1 MNAMRYLLCTPL
13 LVSGLL
19 SATGPDAWIS
29 DAGGTATR
37 DSAGKIVAVNLHA
50 SWVTDSDIAELAK
63 LPALTK
69 LDLSETRITDRGL
82 LDLKIATNL
91 TEINLYYAELVSDQ
105 GIAVVKSLPR
115 LKRLNLRGTKIT
127 DSTLQLL
134 TRLTSLE
141 SLDIGFAQVTDSGIA
156 QLAFP
161 NLKEL
166 SIGGNKL
173 TDAGLQALRQLPT
186 LTSLD
191 LSGAQRTDSGLWS
204 VSLTESGVDAIAT
217 LKDLRR
223 LRLNGE
229 TISARGLEKLKILS
243 KLERLDLQGC
253 MRVNDDALPLLES
266 FPALK
271 LVDVTASAMS
281 EKAVTELRKAKPAM
295 QVVASGFRPG
305 DPAMPN
311 GPAN

>member
-1 MNAMRYLLCTPL
+1 MANLVGVFLLASTLMAAEGTDTWINA
-13 LVSGLL
+13 
-19 SATGPDAWIS
+19 
-29 DAGGTATR
+29 AGGTAIR
-37 DSAGKIVAVNLHA
+37 DHGGQIVAVNFHA
-50 SWVTDSDIAELAK
+50 GWLTDSDIGELAK

-82 LDLKIATNL
+82 LDLKTAPNL
-91 TEINLYYAELVSDQ
+91 TEINLYYAELISDQ
-105 GIAVVKSLPR
+105 GIAVVKSLPH

-134 TRLTSLE
+134 NHLTSLE

-156 QLAFP
+156 QLALP
-161 NLKEL
+161 KLKEL

-173 TDAGLQALRQLPT
+173 TDAGLQALRQLPS

-204 VSLTESGVDAIAT
+204 VSLTESGLDAIAT
-217 LKDLRR
+217 LKDLRQ

-229 TISARGLEKLKILS
+229 TISVRGLERLKGLS
-243 KLERLDLQGC
+243 RLERLDLQGC
-253 MRVNDDALPLLES
+253 TRVTDDALPLLEAFS
-266 FPALK
+266 GLRV
-271 LVDVTASAMS
+271 VDVTASAMT
-281 EKAVTELRKAKPAM
+281 EKSVTALRKAKPAL
-295 QVVASGFRPG
+295 QVIASSFRPG
-305 DPAMPN
+305 DPANPN